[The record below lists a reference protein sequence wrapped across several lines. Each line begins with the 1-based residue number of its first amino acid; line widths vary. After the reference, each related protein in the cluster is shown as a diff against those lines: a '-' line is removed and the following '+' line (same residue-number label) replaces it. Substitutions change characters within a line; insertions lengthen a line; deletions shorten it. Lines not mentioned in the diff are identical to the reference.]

1 MKWQQNTDSSHIES
15 FNDVNVGLFNLNIKI
30 PTHCER
36 DTLLTNSSQI
46 VTILI
51 IGEENKEIA
60 FFVLLQQY

>member
-1 MKWQQNTDSSHIES
+1 M
-15 FNDVNVGLFNLNIKI
+15 
-30 PTHCER
+30 
-36 DTLLTNSSQI
+36 LTNSSQI